1 MIPRKR
7 AVAAVP
13 ADTLRLLALEALMN
27 YQSLGYVHEGDTLFP
42 AILARLSRGTD
53 AQ

>member
-1 MIPRKR
+1 MIPRKK
-7 AVAAVP
+7 AVTAVP

-27 YQSLGYVHEGDTLFP
+27 YQALGYVHDGDTLFP
-42 AILARLSRGTD
+42 AILSRLARGAD

>member
-7 AVAAVP
+7 AVTAVP

-27 YQSLGYVHEGDTLFP
+27 YQALGYAHEGDTLFP
-42 AILARLSRGTD
+42 AILRRLSRAD